1 MAFTLVPDRL
11 WKEIRPLLPVEAPKP
26 KGGRPRVPD
35 RACLTGI
42 VYVLRTGMPWR
53 FIPKE
58 LGCGSGVTC
67 WRRMRDW
74 TEAGV
79 WSRIHRKLLCVLGRR
94 GGIDASLVVMD
105 SAGVRA
111 VLGGTHG
118 AQPYGSGEKRLQTAH
133 TARCPRRADGRVD
146 DAGECA

>member
-11 WKEIRPLLPVEAPKP
+11 WTEIKPLLPPEPAKP

-53 FIPKE
+53 LVPAE

-67 WRRMRDW
+67 WRRLRDW
-74 TEAGV
+74 TQVGV
-79 WSRIHRKLLCVLGRR
+79 WPRIHRKLLRVLGQR
-94 GGIDASLVVMD
+94 GQLDASLGIMD
-105 SAGVRA
+105 SASVRA
-111 VLGGTHG
+111 VLGGRT
-118 AQPYGSGEKRLQTAH
+118 PDRT
-133 TARCPRRADGRVD
+133 PRIERKKAANVTS
-146 DAGECA
+146 

>member
-11 WKEIRPLLPVEAPKP
+11 WKEILPLLPPEAPKP

-53 FIPKE
+53 FVPQE

-67 WRRMRDW
+67 WRRLHEW
-74 TEAGV
+74 TQAGV
-79 WSRIHRKLLCVLGRR
+79 WPRIHEKLLGMLGRR
-94 GGIDASLVVMD
+94 GRIDASLVVLD
-105 SAGVRA
+105 SASVRA
-111 VLGGTHG
+111 LLGGATR
-118 AQPYGSGEKRLQTAH
+118 API
-133 TARCPRRADGRVD
+133 PRIVPKKA
-146 DAGECA
+146 ANATS

>member
-11 WKEIRPLLPVEAPKP
+11 WKEIRPLLPPEAPKP

-53 FIPKE
+53 FVPQE

-67 WRRMRDW
+67 WRRLHEW
-74 TEAGV
+74 TQAGV
-79 WSRIHRKLLCVLGRR
+79 WPRIHEKLLGMLGRR
-94 GGIDASLVVMD
+94 GRIDASLVVLD
-105 SAGVRA
+105 SASVRA
-111 VLGGTHG
+111 LLGGATR
-118 AQPYGSGEKRLQTAH
+118 API
-133 TARCPRRADGRVD
+133 PRIVPKKAANGTS
-146 DAGECA
+146 